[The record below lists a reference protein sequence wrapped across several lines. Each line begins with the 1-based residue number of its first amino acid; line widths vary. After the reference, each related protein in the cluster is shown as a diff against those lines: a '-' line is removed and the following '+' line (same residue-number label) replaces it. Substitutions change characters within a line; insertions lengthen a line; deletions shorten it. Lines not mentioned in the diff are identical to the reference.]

1 MVFVF
6 FLCRYLEVLSSLTLI
21 VILPEKIFST
31 SIYPTH
37 QLTANRA
44 YRFTVIQ
51 ALILKQDR
59 TNYIQTILDIRLF
72 NLHLKPSGMA
82 ISTMSLHTVTVRK
95 YLGNGMKNLFTSTVL
110 VPYPEYGHFPHWSLL
125 WIYHP
130 QLLQLFLIGCV
141 FQNSPRL
148 PISHDHEKQW

>member
-6 FLCRYLEVLSSLTLI
+6 FLCRYLEVLSSLTLM
-21 VILPEKIFST
+21 VILSEKIFST

-72 NLHLKPSGMA
+72 NLYLNPSGMA
-82 ISTMSLHTVTVRK
+82 ISTMSLHTVTVFRK
-95 YLGNGMKNLFTSTVL
+95 WDEKFI
-110 VPYPEYGHFPHWSLL
+110 HFHCSGTISRIWSLPSL
-125 WIYHP
+125 VFALDLPSSVASIIPHR
-130 QLLQLFLIGCV
+130 LCFLEFTKV
-141 FQNSPRL
+141 TNQS
-148 PISHDHEKQW
+148 